1 MQAQKQDSVG
11 HSQSVWRLDKTHT
24 TVEFTAKKL
33 FFFSVKGCLKEFDG
47 TIVLDDGAIEKSS
60 VEASIAASSVDT
72 GNRKRDS
79 QLCEMFLE
87 ASKYPKI
94 EFRSEK
100 VGPGKDRDM
109 LNINGALTIRDK
121 SKQVLLEVTEIDR
134 SRSPNGEEVIYYV
147 AQTEI
152 DRFDFGINQWRGLI
166 GPKLKVVINVQANR
180 I

>member
-1 MQAQKQDSVG
+1 MQAQRQNNPG
-11 HSQSVWRLDKTHT
+11 PSQSVWRLDQTHT

-60 VEASIAASSVDT
+60 VEASMAAGSVDT
-72 GNRKRDS
+72 GNRKRDA
-79 QLCEMFLE
+79 QLCATFLE
-87 ASKYPKI
+87 SGKYPRI

-100 VGPGKDRDM
+100 VGPGRDRDM
-109 LNINGALTIRDK
+109 LNVNGALIIKDK
-121 SKQVLLEVTEIDR
+121 SKPVVLEVTEIDR